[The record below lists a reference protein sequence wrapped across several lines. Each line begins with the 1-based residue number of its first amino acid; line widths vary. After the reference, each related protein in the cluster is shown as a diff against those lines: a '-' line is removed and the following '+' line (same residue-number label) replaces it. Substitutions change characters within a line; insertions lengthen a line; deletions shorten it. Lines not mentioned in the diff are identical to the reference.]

1 MGILRLAW
9 RNIWRNTRR
18 TAVTVAAMALSL
30 AVTIVYAAMVEGYMV
45 TMERDAL
52 DAEMGVAQVFAQGYQ
67 DRPSIYS
74 VMEDAPAVVDRLRA
88 AGLPAAARLLGGGLM
103 AAGESSAGVQ
113 LRGIDVAAEQDV
125 LSVAGMVKEG
135 RWLDAAHP
143 NGVVLGLR
151 LARTLGVTVGDEVVM
166 LSQATDGSIANS
178 LGVVR
183 GVLATVSEPTDR
195 AGVFMTAAA
204 FREFFQL
211 EKGAH
216 QIIVKRPDVVD
227 LPALEAHI
235 QAAAPGHQVM
245 TWRALVPVMATMM
258 DSVGGLMAFL
268 MFIINVAIAIVILN
282 AMLMAVFER
291 IKEFGVLKALGVAP
305 LQVLAIIYA
314 ESFLQ
319 VGVALIV
326 GVLAAAGPL
335 AYLVTV
341 GVNMGALAGV
351 GAMGT
356 SMVSQWHAVASVRG
370 VVTPV
375 GMMVWVVLVA
385 VLYPAVKA
393 AVIEPVTAM
402 HHR

>member
-195 AGVFMTAAA
+195 AGVFLTAGA

-211 EKGAH
+211 EEGAH

-227 LPALEAHI
+227 LTALEARI

-245 TWRALVPVMATMM
+245 TWRALVPVMASMM
-258 DSVGGLMAFL
+258 DSLGGLMAFL

-305 LQVLAIIYA
+305 LQVLAMIYA

-319 VGVALIV
+319 VNYAESQKHG
-326 GVLAAAGPL
+326 
-335 AYLVTV
+335 LVMPE
-341 GVNMGALAGV
+341 GWL
-351 GAMGT
+351 
-356 SMVSQWHAVASVRG
+356 SQANQIIR
-370 VVTPV
+370 
-375 GMMVWVVLVA
+375 
-385 VLYPAVKA
+385 
-393 AVIEPVTAM
+393 
-402 HHR
+402 